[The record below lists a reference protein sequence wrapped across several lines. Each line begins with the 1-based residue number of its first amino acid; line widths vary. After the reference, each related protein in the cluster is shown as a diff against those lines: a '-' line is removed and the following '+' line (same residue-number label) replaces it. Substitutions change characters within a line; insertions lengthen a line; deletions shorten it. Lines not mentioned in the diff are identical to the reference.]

1 MSKSEETLSSI
12 IEASYRLF
20 AENGIAK
27 TTYTMIAEEVGI
39 AKPSIYYY
47 FKSKDALIEGIF
59 NELCKAMQFSSFFHT
74 EEFTHENF
82 IEKCIEIGFKM
93 IDEQRNDPYFNRVLQ
108 EYVLLSS
115 RNDMYKDR
123 LLTVQT
129 EYLNGFESLLIK
141 ANELQ
146 LIQNKNLVS
155 KAHMLAL
162 VLDNIGSY
170 MMFDINMD
178 YKQIWIEAINSIFER
193 SDSYEK

>member
-12 IEASYRLF
+12 MEASYRLF
-20 AENGIAK
+20 TKYGIAK

-47 FKSKDALIEGIF
+47 FKSKDALIECMF
-59 NELCKAMQFSSFFHT
+59 TELCKAMQFSSYFHT
-74 EEFTHENF
+74 EKFTRTNF
-82 IEKCIEIGFKM
+82 IEKCIAIGFKI

-129 EYLNGFESLLIK
+129 EYLQGFESLLTK

-146 LIQNKNLVS
+146 LIENKNLVS

-162 VLDNIGSY
+162 VLDNIGNF
-170 MMFDINMD
+170 MMIDVNID
-178 YKQIWIEAINSIFER
+178 YKQIWIEAVNSIFER
-193 SDSYEK
+193 RD

>member
-12 IEASYRLF
+12 MEASYRLF
-20 AENGIAK
+20 AKYGIAK

-47 FKSKDALIEGIF
+47 FKSKDALIECMF
-59 NELCKAMQFSSFFHT
+59 TELCKAMQFSLYFHT
-74 EEFTHENF
+74 EEFTKTNF
-82 IEKCIEIGFKM
+82 IEKCIATGFKI

-115 RNDMYKDR
+115 RNNMYKDR

-129 EYLNGFESLLIK
+129 EYLHGFEVLLTK

-146 LIQNKNLVS
+146 LIENENLVS

-162 VLDNIGSY
+162 VIDNIGNF
-170 MMFDINMD
+170 MMIDVNID
-178 YKQIWIEAINSIFER
+178 YKQIWIEAVNSIFER
-193 SDSYEK
+193 RD

>member
-12 IEASYRLF
+12 MEASYRLF
-20 AENGIAK
+20 ATYGIVK
-27 TTYTMIAEEVGI
+27 TTYTMIGEEVGI

-47 FKSKDALIEGIF
+47 FKSKDALIECIF
-59 NELCKAMQFSSFFHT
+59 TELCKAMQFSSYFHT
-74 EEFTHENF
+74 EEFTKSNF
-82 IEKCIEIGFKM
+82 IEKCIAIGLKI

-115 RNDMYKDR
+115 RNKMYKDR

-129 EYLNGFESLLIK
+129 EYLHGFELLLTK

-146 LIQNKNLVS
+146 LIENKNLVS

-162 VLDNIGSY
+162 VLDNIGNF
-170 MMFDINMD
+170 MMIDAKID
-178 YKQIWIEAINSIFER
+178 YKQIWIEAVNNIFER
-193 SDSYEK
+193 RG

>member
-12 IEASYRLF
+12 MEASYRLF
-20 AENGIAK
+20 AKYGIAK

-59 NELCKAMQFSSFFHT
+59 TELCKAIQFSSFFQS
-74 EEFTHENF
+74 EEFTKANF
-82 IEKCIEIGFKM
+82 KEKCIEIGFKM
-93 IDEQRNDPYFNRVLQ
+93 IDDQQGDPYFNRVLQ

-115 RNDMYKDR
+115 RNDLYKER

-129 EYLNGFESLLIK
+129 EYLHGFEVLLTK

-146 LIQNKNLVS
+146 LIENKNLVS

-162 VLDNIGSY
+162 VLDNIGNF

-178 YKQIWIEAINSIFER
+178 YKQIWIESVNSIFER
-193 SDSYEK
+193 RGSNEY

>member
-12 IEASYRLF
+12 MEASYRLF
-20 AENGIAK
+20 ATYGIVK
-27 TTYTMIAEEVGI
+27 TTYTMIGEEVGI

-47 FKSKDALIEGIF
+47 FKSKDALIECIF
-59 NELCKAMQFSSFFHT
+59 TELCKAMQFSSYFHT
-74 EEFTHENF
+74 EEFTKSNF
-82 IEKCIEIGFKM
+82 IEKCIAIGIKI

-115 RNDMYKDR
+115 RNKMYKDR

-129 EYLNGFESLLIK
+129 EYLHGFEVLLTK

-146 LIQNKNLVS
+146 LIENKNLVS

-162 VLDNIGSY
+162 VLDNIGNF
-170 MMFDINMD
+170 MMIDAKID
-178 YKQIWIEAINSIFER
+178 YEQIWIEAVNNIFER
-193 SDSYEK
+193 RD

>member
-12 IEASYRLF
+12 MEASYRLF
-20 AENGIAK
+20 ATYGISK

-47 FKSKDALIEGIF
+47 FKSKDALIECIF
-59 NELCKAMQFSSFFHT
+59 NELCKAMQFSSYFHT
-74 EEFTHENF
+74 EEFTKTNF
-82 IEKCIEIGFKM
+82 IEKCIAIGFKI

-115 RNDMYKDR
+115 RNDIYKDR

-129 EYLNGFESLLIK
+129 EYLQGFESLLTK
-141 ANELQ
+141 ATELQ
-146 LIQNKNLVS
+146 LIKNKNQVS

-162 VLDNIGSY
+162 VLDNIGNF
-170 MMFDINMD
+170 MMINVNID
-178 YKQIWIEAINSIFER
+178 YKQIWIEAVKSIFER
-193 SDSYEK
+193 RD

>member
-1 MSKSEETLSSI
+1 MSKSAETLSSI
-12 IEASYRLF
+12 LEASYRLF
-20 AENGIAK
+20 AKYGIAK

-47 FKSKDALIEGIF
+47 FKSKDALIECIF
-59 NELCKAMQFSSFFHT
+59 TELCKAMHFSSFFHT
-74 EEFTHENF
+74 EEFTKENF
-82 IEKCIEIGFKM
+82 TEKCIAIGLKI
-93 IDEQRNDPYFNRVLQ
+93 IDEQRNDRCFNRVLQ

-129 EYLNGFESLLIK
+129 EYLQGFESLLTK

-146 LIQNKNLVS
+146 LIENKNLVS

-162 VLDNIGSY
+162 VLDNIGNF
-170 MMFDINMD
+170 MMLHVDMN
-178 YKQIWIEAINSIFER
+178 YKQIWLESVNSIFER
-193 SDSYEK
+193 RD

>member
-93 IDEQRNDPYFNRVLQ
+93 IDEQRNDPYFNRVLH

-115 RNDMYKDR
+115 RNDIYKDQ

-170 MMFDINMD
+170 MMFDINMN
-178 YKQIWIEAINSIFER
+178 YKQIWIEAVNSIFKR